1 MTKMK
6 EDGKKRSTTNANG
19 NKLVKINPTN
29 VPNPTKIELWTRWN
43 WLQEQARLKEDL
55 IHLLQE
61 DPYLETIALRINL
74 NWSIVKYG
82 IT

>member
-1 MTKMK
+1 MK

-55 IHLLQE
+55 IRPLQE
-61 DPYLETIALRINL
+61 DPFLETIALRSNL
-74 NWSIVKYG
+74 NWIIVKYD